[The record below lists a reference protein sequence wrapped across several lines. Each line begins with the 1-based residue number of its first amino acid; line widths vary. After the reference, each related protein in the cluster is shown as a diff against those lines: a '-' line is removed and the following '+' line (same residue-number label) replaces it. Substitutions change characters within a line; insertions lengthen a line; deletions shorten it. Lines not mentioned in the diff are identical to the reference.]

1 MNRDKLVGVVKA
13 IPVAHRIV
21 IGVAIVILVLAAKLF
36 MGWSSQPSYTV
47 LSSGLDDKE
56 LASVINELEAQGVPY
71 KIEAGGT
78 RILVPQSDLATT
90 RAKLA
95 EAGVGGGVEPQGYE
109 ILKDQGLSM
118 SDAMQQVNFRRALEG
133 ELEKA
138 LMAMDGI
145 NTAKV
150 QLVVPDEKL
159 FTEDQAP
166 ATAAVLLDTKT
177 ELTDTQVEAITYLV
191 SSSVE
196 GLTTDHITIT
206 DTKGRVLSA
215 PGGSSGASGTSKN
228 LDATRQFEALLT
240 SDVQRLLNGYD
251 AQVVVKADLNF
262 DATHTE
268 SEQYDPQTQGTVV
281 LRQDSTNENYTGGG
295 TPPNGIVGVDGG
307 TTTDDAAAAGGT
319 SDGITNYTM
328 QKQTVENGVSRVVST
343 IDQAPGK
350 LEGLHVAVVL
360 DSAATAG
367 ATPPDPDKIKSLVS
381 AALGLQTAG
390 TTPRDTIEVQSF
402 ALPQT
407 TPATN
412 ADGTPV
418 DDSASSS
425 SSTKKSPTSMIP
437 QALGALVLAFVAFSL
452 WRMTRKP
459 KAKKAKKVKGEA
471 GEALGAGAGLALGAG
486 GDVLALDG
494 GYLELGSAAA
504 GDPALMAQHA
514 AMDNLRDDVIDLVQ
528 RQPEEIAVLLRGWLA
543 DRRAETR

>member
-1 MNRDKLVGVVKA
+1 MKRDKLVGIVKA
-13 IPVAHRIV
+13 IPVAHRVV
-21 IGVAIVILVLAAKLF
+21 IAVAVVVLVLAAKLF
-36 MGWSSQPSYTV
+36 MGWASQPSYTV

-56 LASVINELEAQGVPY
+56 LASVINELESQGVPY
-71 KIEAGGT
+71 KIENGGT
-78 RILVPQSDLATT
+78 RILVPQKDLATT

-150 QLVVPDEKL
+150 QLVVPDEAL

-215 PGGSSGASGTSKN
+215 PGGANGAGGSAKN
-228 LDATRQFEALLT
+228 LQATRQFEALLT
-240 SDVQRLLNGYD
+240 SDVQRLLSAYD

-307 TTTDDAAAAGGT
+307 TTDDAAAAGGT
-319 SDGITNYTM
+319 TNGITNYTL
-328 QKQTVENGVSRVVST
+328 QKDTVENGVSRVVST

-350 LEGLHVAVVL
+350 VEGLHVAVVL
-360 DSAATAG
+360 DSGVNTG
-367 ATPPDPDKIKSLVS
+367 ASAPDTDKIKSLVS
-381 AALGLQTAG
+381 AALGLQTSG
-390 TTPRDTIEVQSF
+390 SEPRDTIEVQSF
-402 ALPQT
+402 ALPA
-407 TPATN
+407 TPAATN
-412 ADGTPV
+412 PDGTPV
-418 DDSASSS
+418 AADSSS
-425 SSTKKSPTSMIP
+425 SSSSKKSPMSMIP

-459 KAKKAKKVKGEA
+459 KAKKPKKVKGEA
-471 GEALGAGAGLALGAG
+471 GEALGAGGAGLALGSGA
-486 GDVLALDG
+486 DFALDG
-494 GYLELGSAAA
+494 GYLELGAAG
-504 GDPALMAQHA
+504 GDPALMAQQA

-543 DRRAETR
+543 DRRAEAR

>member
-1 MNRDKLVGVVKA
+1 MKRDKLVGIVKA

-36 MGWSSQPSYTV
+36 MGWASQPSYTV

-56 LASVINELEAQGVPY
+56 LASVINELEAEGVPY

-78 RILVPQSDLATT
+78 RVLVPQKDLATT
-90 RAKLA
+90 RAHLA
-95 EAGVGGGVEPQGYE
+95 EAGVGVGVEPQGYE

-150 QLVVPDEKL
+150 QLVVPDEAL

-177 ELTDTQVEAITYLV
+177 ELTDSQVEAITYLV

-196 GLTTDHITIT
+196 GLTVDHITIT

-215 PGGSSGASGTSKN
+215 PGGANGVGGSAKN
-228 LDATRQFEALLT
+228 LEATRQFEALLT
-240 SDVQRLLNGYD
+240 TDVQRLLSAYD

-262 DATHTE
+262 DTTHTE

-281 LRQDSTNENYTGGG
+281 LRQDSTNENFTGNG

-307 TTTDDAAAAGGT
+307 TTDDAAAAGGT
-319 SDGITNYTM
+319 SDGITNYTLE
-328 QKQTVENGVSRVVST
+328 KQTVENGVSRVVSS

-350 LEGLHVAVVL
+350 VEGLHVAVVL
-360 DSAATAG
+360 DSGANTGAAT
-367 ATPPDPDKIKSLVS
+367 PDADKIKTLVS
-381 AALGLQTAG
+381 AALGLQTTG
-390 TTPRDTIEVQSF
+390 STPRDTIEVQSF
-402 ALPQT
+402 DLPAA

-412 ADGTPV
+412 PDGTPV
-418 DDSASSS
+418 DSTTSSATS
-425 SSTKKSPTSMIP
+425 KKSPMSMIP

-459 KAKKAKKVKGEA
+459 KAKKPKKVKGEQGAALSA
-471 GEALGAGAGLALGAG
+471 GGGLALGTGAEAF
-486 GDVLALDG
+486 ALDG
-494 GYLELGSAAA
+494 GYLELGSAGT
-504 GDPALMAQHA
+504 GDPALMARHA

-543 DRRAETR
+543 DRRAEAR